1 MHLIIRHE
9 FDGGISE
16 YTQERRRVTL
26 KEPSDPRFFVYLR
39 SSAEGPTPCTWQTGC
54 QHNRFMGGARVKKRG
69 RRMTQ
74 DAPAYFWN
82 SGFEA

>member
-9 FDGGISE
+9 FDGGIRE

-39 SSAEGPTPCTWQTGC
+39 SSAEGPTPCTWQTGVSITASW
-54 QHNRFMGGARVKKRG
+54 GGARVK
-69 RRMTQ
+69 
-74 DAPAYFWN
+74 
-82 SGFEA
+82 SGDDE